1 MKYAYRRWQRIL
13 VGMSARLAQAAYRA
27 GLALALGVL
36 APLAWAAMPDAVP
49 AAAGTAPAPAPV
61 APSTRVVLLGT
72 TGGPGIKRRRSNPAA
87 LLVVNGRP
95 YLVDAGAG
103 VLHQLGLAGYAPW
116 QVRTVFIT
124 HNHMDHNAGL
134 APLIS
139 YSWYSLNQNLGVTDA
154 RSPLPPVEIY
164 GPRSTT
170 FLVDTALGFLSVS
183 ERIFQANYQDAYAP
197 AAGMFVGHDL
207 TRDGVFYDDG
217 TVKVTAVENT
227 HFHFQPGQLA
237 YRMGD
242 KSYSYRFDT
251 PSGSVV
257 FTGDTGPSPAVAK
270 LAQGADVLVSEV
282 LDAELLKGQWLTQ
295 YHHPLSG
302 ATLLHMQRE
311 HLTPEAVGK
320 LAAQAR
326 VKAVILYHIVPGL
339 DAETDST
346 PYTAGVRR
354 WFSGPVIEGTDL
366 MEYDV
371 YRDGAGSQV
380 PAAVPAHGGGS

>member
-1 MKYAYRRWQRIL
+1 M
-13 VGMSARLAQAAYRA
+13 VGMCGRNTRKLPGTLPALARRVA
-27 GLALALGVL
+27 GAWALALL
-36 APLAWAAMPDAVP
+36 LP
-49 AAAGTAPAPAPV
+49 AAAVATSQGATQAAGAAPANV
-61 APSTRVVLLGT
+61 ATVPSTRIVLLGT
-72 TGGPGIKRRRSNPAA
+72 TGGPGIKRTRSNPAA
-87 LLVVNGRP
+87 LLIVDGTP
-95 YLVDAGAG
+95 YLIDAGAG

-134 APLIS
+134 EPLIS
-139 YSWYSLNQNLGVTDA
+139 YSWYSVNQNLGVTDA
-154 RSPLPPVEIY
+154 RSPLPPVQIY
-164 GPRSTT
+164 GPPATT
-170 FLVDTALGFLSVS
+170 FLVHTALQFLSVS
-183 ERIFQANYQDAYAP
+183 ERIFEANYDGAYAP
-197 AAGMFVGHDL
+197 AATMFIGHDIAK
-207 TRDGVFYDDG
+207 DGVFYDDG
-217 TVKVTAVENT
+217 KVKVTAAENT
-227 HFHFQPGQLA
+227 HFHFKPGQAA

-251 PSGSVV
+251 PNGSVV
-257 FTGDTGPSPAVAK
+257 FTGDTGPSPAVTR

-311 HLTPEAVGK
+311 HLTPEEVGK
-320 LAAQAR
+320 LAAQAH

-339 DAETDST
+339 DSETDST

-354 WFSGPVIEGTDL
+354 WFSGPVIEGADL

-371 YRDGAGSQV
+371 YKDG
-380 PAAVPAHGGGS
+380 PAARPQGSASPE

>member
-1 MKYAYRRWQRIL
+1 MTQTARTGRRIL
-13 VGMSARLAQAAYRA
+13 AGMSARMTRVAHRM
-27 GLALALGVL
+27 GLALVLGML
-36 APLAWAAMPDAVP
+36 APLALAATADALP
-49 AAAGTAPAPAPV
+49 ATAGTSPSLSPAPV
-61 APSTRVVLLGT
+61 APSTRIILLGT

-95 YLVDAGAG
+95 YLIDAGAG

-134 APLIS
+134 EPLIS
-139 YSWYSLNQNLGVTDA
+139 YSWYSLNQNLGVTDGK
-154 RSPLPPVEIY
+154 SPLPPVQIY

-170 FLVDTALGFLSVS
+170 FLVDTALKFLSVS

-197 AAGMFVGHDL
+197 AAGMFVGHDI
-207 TRDGVFYDDG
+207 TRNGVFYDDG

-227 HFHFQPGQLA
+227 HFHFQPGQPA
-237 YRMGD
+237 ARMGD

-251 PSGSVV
+251 PNGSVV
-257 FTGDTGPSPAVAK
+257 FTGDTGPSPAVAA
-270 LAQGADVLVSEV
+270 LARGADVLVSEV
-282 LDAELLKGQWLTQ
+282 LDVELLKGQWLSQ

-311 HLTPEAVGK
+311 HLTPGEVGK
-320 LAAQAR
+320 LAAQAG

-339 DAETDST
+339 DSETDST

-371 YRDGAGSQV
+371 YRDA
-380 PAAVPAHGGGS
+380 PAAPGQGGGS

>member
-1 MKYAYRRWQRIL
+1 MTQTARTGRRIL
-13 VGMSARLAQAAYRA
+13 AGMSARMTRVAHRM
-27 GLALALGVL
+27 GLALVLGML
-36 APLAWAAMPDAVP
+36 APLALAATADALP
-49 AAAGTAPAPAPV
+49 ATAGTSPSLSPAPV
-61 APSTRVVLLGT
+61 APSTRIILLGT

-95 YLVDAGAG
+95 YLIDAGAG

-134 APLIS
+134 EPLIS

-154 RSPLPPVEIY
+154 RSPLPPVQIY

-170 FLVDTALGFLSVS
+170 FLVDTALKFLSVS
-183 ERIFQANYQDAYAP
+183 ERIFQANYADAYAP

-251 PSGSVV
+251 PNGSVV

-282 LDAELLKGQWLTQ
+282 LDAELLKGQWLSQ

-311 HLTPEAVGK
+311 HLTPEEVGK
-320 LAAQAR
+320 LAAQAG

-339 DAETDST
+339 DTETDST

-354 WFSGPVIEGTDL
+354 WFFGPVIQGTDR

-371 YRDGAGSQV
+371 YRDA
-380 PAAVPAHGGGS
+380 PAPTSVRGGGS